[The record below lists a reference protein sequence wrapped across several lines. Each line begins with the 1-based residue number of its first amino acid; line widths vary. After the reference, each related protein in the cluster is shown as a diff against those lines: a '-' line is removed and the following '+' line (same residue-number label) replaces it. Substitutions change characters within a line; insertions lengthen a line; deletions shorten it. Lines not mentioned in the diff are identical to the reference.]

1 MYNRLASDARRTACL
16 CLPVLGPRGVT
27 PLLAFLLVLNVTKNA
42 EPVACTEIWLSP
54 AQTNAGKSF
63 RAET

>member
-1 MYNRLASDARRTACL
+1 MQEEPPASASQCWDH
-16 CLPVLGPRGVT
+16 RGAT